1 MACTARSLSLCKW
14 LKTCCKLL
22 NVSAILGSNGRLMMS
37 YRLLCALALSV
48 IALGGCTETKKEWRK
63 DGVPKDV
70 VKRQKALCDYKA
82 ELDAGSPAGLSGDAK
97 EARKGQVAKFSSL
110 CMSANGYKEEEIT
123 EYK

>member
-1 MACTARSLSLCKW
+1 
-14 LKTCCKLL
+14 
-22 NVSAILGSNGRLMMS
+22 MS

-82 ELDAGSPAGLSGDAK
+82 ELDAGSPADFRAMPRNR
-97 EARKGQVAKFSSL
+97 ARVRWPSFRRCA
-110 CMSANGYKEEEIT
+110 
-123 EYK
+123 

>member
-1 MACTARSLSLCKW
+1 
-14 LKTCCKLL
+14 
-22 NVSAILGSNGRLMMS
+22 MMS
-37 YRLLCALALSV
+37 YRSLCALAICLL
-48 IALGGCTETKKEWRK
+48 ALGGCTETKKEWRK

-70 VKRQKALCDYKA
+70 VKRQKALCEYKA

-97 EARKGQVAKFSSL
+97 EARKNQVGKFTAL